1 MFQSPAT
8 LPQEPSA
15 RYTLLRAQL
24 TALMEGVTAPL
35 SNMAN
40 MAALLYQS
48 LPELNWAGF
57 YLCKGETLLLGTL
70 PGQTRLRGHPL
81 WKRGLAAQPRPP
93 GRHSWYRMCMPF
105 PAISPVTA
113 PPRRSW

>member
-8 LPQEPSA
+8 LPQEPST

-35 SNMAN
+35 ANMAN

-48 LPELNWAGF
+48 LPELN
-57 YLCKGETLLLGTL
+57 
-70 PGQTRLRGHPL
+70 
-81 WKRGLAAQPRPP
+81 
-93 GRHSWYRMCMPF
+93 
-105 PAISPVTA
+105 
-113 PPRRSW
+113 

>member
-57 YLCKGETLLLGTL
+57 YLCKGETLLLGPFQGKPACVAIPFGKGVCGT
-70 PGQTRLRGHPL
+70 
-81 WKRGLAAQPRPP
+81 PRPP

>member
-8 LPQEPSA
+8 LPQEPST

-57 YLCKGETLLLGTL
+57 YLCKGETLLLG
-70 PGQTRLRGHPL
+70 PFQGKPACVAIPFGKGVWRHS
-81 WKRGLAAQPRPP
+81 RGLPAGTVGTGCACLSRP
-93 GRHSWYRMCMPF
+93 YRL
-105 PAISPVTA
+105 
-113 PPRRSW
+113 